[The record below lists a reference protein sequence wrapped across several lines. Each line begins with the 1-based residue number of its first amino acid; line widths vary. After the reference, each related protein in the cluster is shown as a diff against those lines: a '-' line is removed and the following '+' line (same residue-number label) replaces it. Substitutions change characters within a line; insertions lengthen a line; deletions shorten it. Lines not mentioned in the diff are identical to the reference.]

1 MNTTSFIPA
10 LEKLSDILQTSNNH
24 LQLRKMVQELDLR
37 EDSIEGFIKSLIDS
51 ASSVSLTF
59 VTQEFLPNEFQQ
71 ITKQLSFPILV
82 FSKAPSVQM
91 IILYDSGEGLQ
102 AWRITNEESIEINSS
117 EIPELLG
124 NLHSYLTLNSAYQQS
139 SSGSIQEEEETVFC
153 LAPVE
158 LKSMFGSDVVDDE
171 NPDYT
176 PVGRFWKF
184 VTSERKNIIY
194 IYVYALIIGIINL
207 SLPLG
212 IQAIIGRISGGL
224 LFDGVV
230 VLIVFVILGI
240 LIAGGLQIMQIYL
253 V

>member
-91 IILYDSGEGLQ
+91 IILYDSG
-102 AWRITNEESIEINSS
+102 
-117 EIPELLG
+117 
-124 NLHSYLTLNSAYQQS
+124 
-139 SSGSIQEEEETVFC
+139 
-153 LAPVE
+153 
-158 LKSMFGSDVVDDE
+158 
-171 NPDYT
+171 
-176 PVGRFWKF
+176 
-184 VTSERKNIIY
+184 
-194 IYVYALIIGIINL
+194 
-207 SLPLG
+207 
-212 IQAIIGRISGGL
+212 
-224 LFDGVV
+224 
-230 VLIVFVILGI
+230 
-240 LIAGGLQIMQIYL
+240 
-253 V
+253 